1 MLEKLNKKSIKYKLN
16 KNTIE
21 NLKETLGLKGKGTQD
36 SPLIFEN
43 LRDFAEISLRT
54 KSIYLV
60 LRRQTISKLSITDSE
75 NVIIEDCIIND
86 LEITACRNLKFIRNH
101 IDSVKQLLCRE
112 CYFESNGFSGGFSGS
127 VYSKLINNTYERR
140 MFVFI
145 WICLGVGILY
155 TLFATISLVYLY
167 LSLDSI
173 VFLIAGIT
181 LSIAMVYMLNMRYKL
196 NKAPVNK
203 FITHSSPE
211 IVDVRSF
218 IENRP
223 ASEEVNV

>member
-1 MLEKLNKKSIKYKLN
+1 MIEKLNKKSIKYKLR

-21 NLKETLGLKGKGTQD
+21 NLKETLGLKGEGTQD

-60 LRRQTISKLSITDSE
+60 LRKLTISKLSIIDSE
-75 NVIIEDCIIND
+75 NITVKDCIING

-101 IDSVKQLLCRE
+101 IDSVKQLLCRD
-112 CYFESNGFSGGFSGS
+112 CYFEHNGILIDE
-127 VYSKLINNTYERR
+127 YSKLINNTYERR
-140 MFVFI
+140 SFVFV
-145 WICLGVGILY
+145 WICLVVGILC
-155 TLFATISLVYLY
+155 TLFSVISLVYLY

-173 VFLIAGIT
+173 IFLIAGVS

-196 NKAPVNK
+196 KQSPVNK
-203 FITHSSPE
+203 FISRSTPE

-223 ASEEVNV
+223 APEEINV

>member
-1 MLEKLNKKSIKYKLN
+1 MNKKSIKYKLR

-21 NLKETLGLKGKGTQD
+21 NLKQTLGLKGDGTQD

-60 LRRQTISKLSITDSE
+60 LRRLTISKLSIIDSE
-75 NVIIEDCIIND
+75 NIIIKDCVIND

-101 IDSVKQLLCRE
+101 IDSVNKLLCRD
-112 CYFESNGFSGGFSGS
+112 CYFENNSTPIKEN
-127 VYSKLINNTYERR
+127 SKLSDNTYERR
-140 MFVFI
+140 MFVFV
-145 WICLGVGILY
+145 WICLGVGILC
-155 TLFATISLVYLY
+155 TFFSVVSLAYLY

-173 VFLIAGIT
+173 IFLIAGVS

-196 NKAPVNK
+196 NRAPDNK
-203 FITHSSPE
+203 YFTGSTS
-211 IVDVRSF
+211 VDIKNF
-218 IENRP
+218 IENR
-223 ASEEVNV
+223 SVKEEINI

>member
-1 MLEKLNKKSIKYKLN
+1 MLEKLNKKKIKYKLR

-21 NLKETLGLKGKGTQD
+21 NLKETLGLKGEGTQD

-54 KSIYLV
+54 KSIYLI
-60 LRRQTISKLSITDSE
+60 LRKLTISKLSIIDSE
-75 NVIIEDCIIND
+75 NVIIKDCIIND

-101 IDSVKQLLCRE
+101 FDSVKQLLCRD
-112 CYFESNGFSGGFSGS
+112 CHFEHNGILIDD
-127 VYSKLINNTYERR
+127 YSKLINNTYERR
-140 MFVFI
+140 MFVFV

-173 VFLIAGIT
+173 VFLIAGVT

-196 NKAPVNK
+196 NKAPINK
-203 FITHSSPE
+203 FIARSTPE
-211 IVDVRSF
+211 KVDIRNILES
-218 IENRP
+218 RP
-223 ASEEVNV
+223 VKGEINV